1 MPFYIRKSVSA
12 GPFRFNLSKGGLG
25 LSAGVRGL
33 RVGTGPRGHYVHA
46 GRGGLYYRK
55 TLKGKQP
62 NRTAHERR
70 YPAADLDPERGPAPG
85 SDVEMVAVSSGA
97 VSDMEDAR
105 FAEILAEMDEKQRST
120 KLSTVLLWVGVVLT
134 VIATVIAGVP
144 GFIVGAILTAGAR
157 YLGSW
162 LDESRRS
169 VVMVYDLEDDAMKAY
184 EAMTGAFD
192 RLAACQGKWHVDAGG
207 AVNDLTTW
215 KRNAGASHVLD
226 KRPTVLAYGLPD
238 ILKSNV
244 TPPSIAVGKET
255 LYLLPDFMLV
265 VHEGNVGA
273 VAYDGLS
280 IRWQDSNFIEEGT
293 VPGDTTVL
301 FHTWKHPNKSGGPD
315 RRFANNYQIPVC
327 LYESV
332 HLTSPNGLN
341 ELLQVSCSGVTAP
354 FAAAIEEL
362 SLRNGSRQGSGSLP
376 LIQAG

>member
-192 RLAACQGKWHVDAGG
+192 RLAACQGKWH
-207 AVNDLTTW
+207 DLETQC
-215 KRNAGASHVLD
+215 RCQP
-226 KRPTVLAYGLPD
+226 RPGQAADSPRVRSSRHPEEQCN
-238 ILKSNV
+238 S
-244 TPPSIAVGKET
+244 T
-255 LYLLPDFMLV
+255 L
-265 VHEGNVGA
+265 HRG
-273 VAYDGLS
+273 
-280 IRWQDSNFIEEGT
+280 
-293 VPGDTTVL
+293 
-301 FHTWKHPNKSGGPD
+301 
-315 RRFANNYQIPVC
+315 
-327 LYESV
+327 
-332 HLTSPNGLN
+332 
-341 ELLQVSCSGVTAP
+341 
-354 FAAAIEEL
+354 
-362 SLRNGSRQGSGSLP
+362 RQGDALP
-376 LIQAG
+376 AARLHAGRTRGERRSCRLRRLVDPLAGFQLHRGGYRPGRHHGPLPYMEASEQERWTR